1 MKRIAIISTPVI
13 LLLLLFGSVQNK
25 ATAQV
30 EEQVSYQTF
39 YDELAPYG
47 NWIDYPEY
55 GYVWRP
61 DMGADFRPY
70 STNGH
75 WVWTDEYEWMWVSDY
90 SWGWAPFHYGRW
102 FYDDYYGWLWMPGY
116 DWSPAWVC
124 WRSGGDYYGW
134 APLGPQFNVGVSLSF
149 GNYSP
154 PSNYWCFV
162 DRQYIASPQV
172 YSHCYGVQ
180 RNVTFISNTT
190 IINNYHRERNVY
202 VTGPGRHEV
211 ERYTRQTIRPVGIR
225 DVARPGRSS
234 FRNNEVA
241 IYRPRVN
248 RDNNRYA
255 PERVQRFSHDQRNE
269 VADNRGNRFGGNNDR
284 PGNNRDGFEQR
295 RQQQEQ
301 MIRQRNDDANNR
313 RQFEER
319 QQREQMTRQR
329 NAEAENN
336 RRQFEDRRQQQEQ
349 MMRQRNDDANNR
361 RQFEE
366 RQQRE
371 QLTRQRNAE
380 AENNRR
386 QFEERRQQ
394 PQFERR
400 NPVTENR
407 PNGGFGGGQQNGGN
421 NRDRGDRGQGHG
433 GWRHN

>member
-13 LLLLLFGSVQNK
+13 LLLLLFGSAQK

-30 EEQVSYQTF
+30 DEPVSYQTF
-39 YDELAPYG
+39 YDELEPYG

-102 FYDDYYGWLWMPGY
+102 FFDDAYGWLWIPGY

-134 APLGPQFNVGVSLSF
+134 APLGPQFSVGVNLSF

-172 YSHCYGVQ
+172 YAHCYGAQ
-180 RNVTFISNTT
+180 RNVTFINNTT
-190 IINNYHRERNVY
+190 IINNYRRERNVY
-202 VTGPGRHEV
+202 VTGPGRREV
-211 ERYTRQTIRPVGIR
+211 ERYTGQSIRSVGVR
-225 DVARPGRSS
+225 DAARPGRTN

-248 RDNNRYA
+248 RDNNRYT
-255 PERVQRFSHDQRNE
+255 PDRVQRFNRDQRNE
-269 VADNRGNRFGGNNDR
+269 VADNRGNRYGGNNDR
-284 PGNNRDGFEQR
+284 GGNNNFEQR

-301 MIRQRNDDANNR
+301 
-313 RQFEER
+313 
-319 QQREQMTRQR
+319 
-329 NAEAENN
+329 
-336 RRQFEDRRQQQEQ
+336 
-349 MMRQRNDDANNR
+349 MRQRNDDANNR
-361 RQFEE
+361 RQFEQ
-366 RQQRE
+366 RQQQE
-371 QLTRQRNAE
+371 QQMRQRNAD

-386 QFEERRQQ
+386 Q
-394 PQFERR
+394 
-400 NPVTENR
+400 
-407 PNGGFGGGQQNGGN
+407 
-421 NRDRGDRGQGHG
+421 
-433 GWRHN
+433 